1 MKVLQINS
9 VCGVGSTGRI
19 AKDIHD
25 VLIGRD
31 HESVIAYGRSRAISC
46 ENTIKIGGKLNNYF
60 HLVKTRLLDRHG
72 FASRSA
78 TKVLLK
84 QVEELNPDIIH
95 LHNIHGYYINI
106 ELLFKYIKYANKP
119 VVWTLHDCWPIT
131 GHCAFFDYVNCNRWK
146 KQCFD
151 CPQIRQYPT
160 SIILDNSKENYLRKK
175 EIFSRVNHLTFVTP
189 SVWLS
194 DIVQQSYLGAYSTKV
209 IPNGIDL
216 GCFKPIQS
224 YFRRE
229 YNIDDKF
236 MVLGVA
242 SVWDRRKGLQYFN
255 QLAKELGKEM
265 VVVLVGISDKQKKD
279 LADSIIGIT
288 RTDNVQQLAE
298 IYSAADVFVNP
309 TLEDNFPTTNIEA
322 LACGTPVVTF
332 DTGGSPESI
341 NEQCGL
347 VVEKGSKDGLIDAI
361 NIVKKNGKAH
371 YSKHCRNRA
380 EKRYNKDDRFNDYI
394 SLYDRL
400 MK

>member
-25 VLIGRD
+25 VLIERG
-31 HESVIAYGRSRAISC
+31 HESVIAYGRGSAIGC

-78 TKVLLK
+78 TEVFLK
-84 QVEELNPDIIH
+84 QVEKLNPDIIH

-106 ELLFKYIKYANKP
+106 ELLFKYIKHANKP
-119 VVWTLHDCWPIT
+119 VVWTLHDCWSIT
-131 GHCAFFDYVNCNRWK
+131 GHCAFFDYANCNRWK

-151 CPQIRQYPT
+151 CPQKKQYPA
-160 SIILDNSKENYLRKK
+160 SIVMDNSKGNYLRKK
-175 EIFSRVNHLTFVTP
+175 EVFSRVNNLTFVTP
-189 SVWLS
+189 SAWLS
-194 DIVQQSYLGAYSTKV
+194 DIVQQSYLRAYSAKV

-216 GCFKPIQS
+216 DCFKPMQS
-224 YFRRE
+224 DFRRE
-229 YNIDDKF
+229 HNIDNKF

-242 SVWDRRKGLQYFN
+242 SVWDRRKGLKYFN
-255 QLAKELGKEM
+255 QLAKELGEEM

-279 LADSIIGIT
+279 LADGIIGIT

-341 NEQCGL
+341 DEQCGL
-347 VVEKGSKDGLIDAI
+347 VVEKGSTDGLINAI

-371 YSKHCRNRA
+371 YSKHCRDRA

-394 SLYDRL
+394 SLYDRM